1 MTFCQTFSSLK
12 TGKLFDY
19 AGTKFYLV
27 NNKNIYIMKEKM
39 EEGKV
44 NINENEDVNQNE
56 VHEES
61 KSKKSKKNKN
71 DKQYEELNEKYD
83 KLNDEY
89 LRLFAEFDNYRKRTA
104 KEKIELSK
112 TAAESIMVDLLPIL
126 DDFER
131 ALQTMENKE
140 TDANYEGVLLIY
152 NKFKRTLEQKGLEEI
167 NAKDTVFDTDEH
179 EALTNVPVAD
189 ETQKGKVIDVIQKGY
204 KLNGKVIRYARVVVG
219 C

>member
-1 MTFCQTFSSLK
+1 
-12 TGKLFDY
+12 
-19 AGTKFYLV
+19 
-27 NNKNIYIMKEKM
+27 M

-44 NINENEDVNQNE
+44 NVNESQEDVNKQNE
-56 VHEES
+56 IHEEES
-61 KSKKSKKNKN
+61 KGRRNKRSKN
-71 DKQYEELNEKYD
+71 DKQLDELKEKNEELND
-83 KLNDEY
+83 KY
-89 LRLFAEFDNYRKRTA
+89 LRLFSEFDNYRKRTA

-112 TAAESIMVDLLPIL
+112 TASESIMVDLLPIL

-152 NKFKRTLEQKGLEEI
+152 DKFKRTLEQKGLEEI
-167 NAKDTVFDTDEH
+167 NAKDAVFNTDEH

-189 ETQKGKVIDVIQKGY
+189 ESQKGKVLDVIQKGY

-219 C
+219 G

>member
-1 MTFCQTFSSLK
+1 
-12 TGKLFDY
+12 
-19 AGTKFYLV
+19 
-27 NNKNIYIMKEKM
+27 MKEEM
-39 EEGKV
+39 EGKV
-44 NINENEDVNQNE
+44 NINENEDVKNNE
-56 VHEES
+56 IHEEES
-61 KSKKSKKNKN
+61 KGKKCKKNKS
-71 DKQYEELNEKYD
+71 DKQLDELKEKYD
-83 KLNDEY
+83 ELNDKY
-89 LRLFAEFDNYRKRTA
+89 LRLFSEFDNYRKRTA

-112 TAAESIMVDLLPIL
+112 TASESIMVDLLPIL

-167 NAKDTVFDTDEH
+167 NAKDTVFNTDEH

-189 ETQKGKVIDVIQKGY
+189 ESQKGKVLDVIQKGY

-219 C
+219 G

>member
-1 MTFCQTFSSLK
+1 MSEEDLK
-12 TGKLFDY
+12 RETEEQEKVS
-19 AGTKFYLV
+19 TENCNEE
-27 NNKNIYIMKEKM
+27 NN
-39 EEGKV
+39 V
-44 NINENEDVNQNE
+44 ENETIQEDSIETQLANANA
-56 VHEES
+56 
-61 KSKKSKKNKN
+61 KI
-71 DKQYEELNEKYD
+71 EELQD
-83 KLNDEY
+83 KY
-89 LRLFAEFDNYRKRTA
+89 LRQVAEFDNYRKRTA

-112 TAAESIMVDLLPIL
+112 TASESIMVDLLPIL

-167 NAKDTVFDTDEH
+167 NAKDAVFDTDEH

-189 ETQKGKVIDVIQKGY
+189 ESQKGKVLDVIQKGY

-219 C
+219 G